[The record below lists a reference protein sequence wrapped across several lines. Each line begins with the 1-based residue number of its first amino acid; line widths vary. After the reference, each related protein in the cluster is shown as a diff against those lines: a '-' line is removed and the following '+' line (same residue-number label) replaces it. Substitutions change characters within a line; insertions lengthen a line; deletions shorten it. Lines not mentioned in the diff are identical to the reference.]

1 MKKKKVLFFGAGVLG
16 SLYAAMMHRAGF
28 EVALAARGSRCRDLI
43 EHGVVLEKFDT
54 GETTTTPVRIIEGMP
69 EEEYFDYCVV
79 LVQKT
84 QLTEALNALKANK
97 NIPCFV
103 FMNNTAEGPEEMT
116 EVLGREQVMMG
127 HANAGGERDDHKVLY
142 MITEKMTLGELDG
155 KVTERL
161 MVLAEM
167 FKKSGVGVEFSK
179 NIDSWKRYHVALAVP
194 FAFGMY
200 ATNTC
205 NLQLAE
211 NRKITAMSLQG
222 IREAFDVLKNLGYP
236 VEPPKLR
243 WVLAIPG
250 FILTSLFQ
258 RVLKTKIADIGMARH
273 LRNAR
278 EEMEQLTREFDLLIE
293 KSGIET
299 PVLNE
304 LRALAETAERV
315 PENNRSS
322 AMNCSVTSV

>member
-16 SLYAAMMHRAGF
+16 SLYAAMMHNAGF
-28 EVALAARGSRCRDLI
+28 EVALAARRSRYRDLS
-43 EHGVVLEKFDT
+43 EHGVVLKNFDT
-54 GETTTTPVRIIEGMP
+54 GETTITPVRVIEGMP
-69 EEEYFDYCVV
+69 EGEYFDYCIV

-84 QLTEALNALKANK
+84 QLTKALKALKANR

-103 FMNNTAEGPEEMT
+103 FMNNTAEGPGEMI
-116 EVLGREQVMMG
+116 EALGRERVMMG
-127 HANAGGERDDHKVLY
+127 HANAGGERDGHTVLY

-155 KVTERL
+155 EKTDRL
-161 MVLAEM
+161 KTLANM
-167 FKKSGVGVEFSK
+167 FNQAGIGVDFSN

-194 FAFGMY
+194 FAYGMY
-200 ATNTC
+200 ATNAC

-211 NRKITAMSLQG
+211 DRKITAMTLQG
-222 IREAFDVLKNLGYP
+222 IREAFNVLKKLGYP

-243 WVLAIPG
+243 WVFAIPG
-250 FILTSLFQ
+250 FILTTLFQ

-278 EEMEQLTREFDLLIE
+278 EEMEQLIREFDLLIDQA
-293 KSGIET
+293 GVDT

-304 LRALAETAERV
+304 LRLLAGSTDS
-315 PENNRSS
+315 NTGKNRSS
-322 AMNCSVTSV
+322 AEACSASSA